1 MFWMIVMK
9 SFSKKYIFVSFFS
22 IIMKKKTVF
31 NIQDLFT
38 QQQKV
43 NDLHRK
49 KKIEFYLSLK

>member
-1 MFWMIVMK
+1 MIVMK
-9 SFSKKYIFVSFFS
+9 CFGKKYIFASIFS

-49 KKIEFYLSLK
+49 KKEFYLSLT